1 MVRSLVQSNSQ
12 VADIVIGSRATMTTS
27 VQLDEQDVV
36 ENERDIV
43 EEIGISKKE
52 TGREGGGGKRCAW
65 K

>member
-1 MVRSLVQSNSQ
+1 
-12 VADIVIGSRATMTTS
+12 MTTS